1 MVIRD
6 LLPRWQGA
14 LTNERFAL
22 EGVFQRQ
29 VIKPDNVKLFCR
41 IFDNGYISRFPKA
54 HVFHNVQNVK
64 NKYLR
69 NNGHNGCFNQYNQ
82 LKMTHVYL
90 ISSNYI

>member
-29 VIKPDNVKLFCR
+29 VIISIVLLLQSRQKMSSFFAKKTLFGR
-41 IFDNGYISRFPKA
+41 
-54 HVFHNVQNVK
+54 
-64 NKYLR
+64 
-69 NNGHNGCFNQYNQ
+69 
-82 LKMTHVYL
+82 VYC
-90 ISSNYI
+90 